1 MLADTRGTHA
11 FECQLRTKTFLLWWT
26 DCSQKKKDKRK
37 DEALACLRKAVA
49 SSPKYV
55 PALLELGTLLSAD
68 KDFAAAEALLS
79 SAIREGGPTTAA
91 LNNLAIVYQEL
102 GNHLEAVRAYKRVL
116 KIDEDDAL
124 G

>member
-1 MLADTRGTHA
+1 M
-11 FECQLRTKTFLLWWT
+11 
-26 DCSQKKKDKRK
+26 
-37 DEALACLRKAVA
+37 A